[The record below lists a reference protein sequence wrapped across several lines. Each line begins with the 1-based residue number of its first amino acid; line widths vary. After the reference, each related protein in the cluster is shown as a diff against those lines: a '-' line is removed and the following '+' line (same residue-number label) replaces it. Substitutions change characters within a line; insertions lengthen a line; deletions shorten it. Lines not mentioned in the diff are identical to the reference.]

1 MEYILYINTNNKFN
15 TIIMMLYL
23 FFLFFNNII
32 VNTKFNMLIKTG
44 VKYMIVMNIKALKN
58 WRINAA

>member
-58 WRINAA
+58 